1 MSVATSPPR
10 PAPTSAP
17 GVTAARAVMP
27 LAAGQGHRFTL
38 YGHDRDAL
46 VAFRAATDT
55 QAPSHPA
62 TRPPSH
68 PGTRPSRHPGIQP
81 PGHPG
86 IQPPGHPGTRAS
98 RHPAIQAPG
107 HPAIQAPG
115 HPGIRA
121 SGHPGTRA
129 PGHPGTRAPGHPGA
143 WVRGKHSNGPAAVA
157 LAEHAATAAIS
168 VCVRR
173 SARHARTPRRHA
185 TTGVSVTRMSGA
197 AAAGLVVRTR
207 PRPWNRRVA
216 PRASTDPARHRPAA
230 SASGQ
235 GPAAPDRPCS
245 IP

>member
-1 MSVATSPPR
+1 MSPSGDAVPRGTKAAVHGSGRGGSRGGRFDGGPDRDARGLLFMSVATSPPR

-17 GVTAARAVMP
+17 GGPWPAPSCPSPPDRATVSPCTATIATPWSPSAPPRTPRHPATRP
-27 LAAGQGHRFTL
+27 PGHP
-38 YGHDRDAL
+38 AI
-46 VAFRAATDT
+46 
-55 QAPSHPA
+55 QAPGHPA

-68 PGTRPSRHPGIQP
+68 PGTRP
-81 PGHPG
+81 PGHPA
-86 IQPPGHPGTRAS
+86 TRAS

-115 HPGIRA
+115 R
-121 SGHPGTRA
+121 
-129 PGHPGTRAPGHPGA
+129 PGA

-207 PRPWNRRVA
+207 PRP
-216 PRASTDPARHRPAA
+216 
-230 SASGQ
+230 
-235 GPAAPDRPCS
+235 
-245 IP
+245 